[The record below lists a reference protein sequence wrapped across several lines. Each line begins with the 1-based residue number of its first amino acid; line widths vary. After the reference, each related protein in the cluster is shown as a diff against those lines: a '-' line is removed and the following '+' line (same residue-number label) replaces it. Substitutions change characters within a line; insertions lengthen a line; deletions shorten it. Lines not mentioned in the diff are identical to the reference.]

1 MRILFSYLVLLA
13 FALQL
18 GSRIYV
24 MVNYQINKE
33 YIAENLCEKKD
44 EPESCCKGSCHL
56 AKELVKVEENENQGP
71 INNENNKK
79 EKTEE
84 LPLFFN
90 KISFYLTQTIST
102 NTYVSL
108 INTKPSK
115 GFGLD
120 TFHPPTV

>member
-24 MVNYQINKE
+24 MINYQINKE

-44 EPESCCKGSCHL
+44 EPESCCEGSCHL

-71 INNENNKK
+71 LNTDNTKK

-84 LPLFFN
+84 SPLFFTS
-90 KISFYLTQTIST
+90 ISFYLSQNTSS
-102 NTYVSL
+102 NTYTRL
-108 INTKPSK
+108 LNTKPVK
-115 GFGLD
+115 GFYFD

>member
-13 FALQL
+13 FALQI

-44 EPESCCKGSCHL
+44 EPESCCEGSCQL
-56 AKELVKVEENENQGP
+56 AKELVKVEESETQGP
-71 INNENNKK
+71 FNPESTKK

-84 LPLFFN
+84 SPLFFTS
-90 KISFYLTQTIST
+90 ISFYLSQNTSS
-102 NTYVSL
+102 NTYTPLLS
-108 INTKPSK
+108 TKPVK
-115 GFGLD
+115 GFYFD
-120 TFHPPTV
+120 TFHPPTA